1 MSTKPTYEFEEDE
14 APKPER
20 KRYAPVTEL
29 EAAAP
34 PTPLTQGSAAGTAAT
49 KTPGTGR
56 TTTPAA
62 PVAKAATAT
71 RQTAPTAPQPA
82 AEADD
87 PDLKP
92 GSRKDL
98 WACPHCGTGNKPE
111 RTTCRSCGKAPTDA
125 KETPVWQQPKVIA
138 AAIGGVVLLIF
149 IWILMKPSL
158 ALKPPGASSLDS
170 KIRRGSAQTQ
180 ARELVGK
187 TFTPNGRLAVAGRI
201 CVARAMPGADGVT
214 TVVLLLGAGASDE
227 NLAKAKVT
235 FNNQI
240 IDNLPDHAV
249 VVNLITSD
257 KLDTTPG
264 KWLSIVGDYGELSDP
279 AQLVHTADQGDTV
292 ALEQFLQE

>member
-20 KRYAPVTEL
+20 KRFAPIPEP
-29 EAAAP
+29 EP
-34 PTPLTQGSAAGTAAT
+34 AAT
-49 KTPGTGR
+49 SMT
-56 TTTPAA
+56 
-62 PVAKAATAT
+62 PVAG
-71 RQTAPTAPQPA
+71 APRAPGASSTPEAPSVSIAPAPQPA
-82 AEADD
+82 EEND

-98 WACPHCGTGNKPE
+98 WSCPHCGTGNKPE

-125 KETPVWQQPKVIA
+125 KETPTWQQPKVIVA
-138 AAIGGVVLLIF
+138 VIAGVVLLMV

-158 ALKPPGASSLDS
+158 AFKSPGAATIDS
-170 KIRRGSAQTQ
+170 KIRRGGAQTH

-187 TFTPNGRLAVAGRI
+187 TFTPSGRLAVAGRI
-201 CVARAMPGADGVT
+201 CVARTMPGNDGVT

-227 NLAKAKVT
+227 NLANAKVT
-235 FNNQI
+235 FNNQL

-249 VVNLITSD
+249 VVNLITTE

-264 KWLSIVGDYGELSDP
+264 KWLSIVGDYGDLSDP

-292 ALEQFLQE
+292 AVDQIAQ